1 MAKLRRL
8 KACMVERGLNNKELG
23 NIIGKTDGYISRML
37 NGSTIPRLDVAYQ
50 ICDALEISRYDLPK
64 YFPISE
70 VKNND
75 PYHNRIKQRIKNGEL
90 VGRKFVDNHKG
101 IGECMLLVF
110 NTEPS
115 IRPIRPERYVEY
127 VDLLAKWSKGEFNR
141 C

>member
-50 ICDALEISRYDLPK
+50 ICDALEILRYDLPK

-70 VKNND
+70 VKNNV
-75 PYHNRIKQRIKNGEL
+75 PVSQPHQAAN
-90 VGRKFVDNHKG
+90 
-101 IGECMLLVF
+101 
-110 NTEPS
+110 
-115 IRPIRPERYVEY
+115 
-127 VDLLAKWSKGEFNR
+127 
-141 C
+141 

>member
-64 YFPISE
+64 YFPIE
-70 VKNND
+70 VKDDVPVSQPHQAAN
-75 PYHNRIKQRIKNGEL
+75 
-90 VGRKFVDNHKG
+90 
-101 IGECMLLVF
+101 
-110 NTEPS
+110 
-115 IRPIRPERYVEY
+115 
-127 VDLLAKWSKGEFNR
+127 
-141 C
+141 